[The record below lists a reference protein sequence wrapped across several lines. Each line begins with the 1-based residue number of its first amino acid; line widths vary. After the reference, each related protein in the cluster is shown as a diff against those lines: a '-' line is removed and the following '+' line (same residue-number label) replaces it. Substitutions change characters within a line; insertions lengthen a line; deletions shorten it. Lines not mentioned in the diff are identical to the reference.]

1 MQQLI
6 LAIRASVGWLFFFC
20 QGENPRLSGSKSN
33 CNFIKALTW
42 MYITYLL
49 HSELPCLDCKCE
61 NVEFLSLLPLEK
73 CPRSIQSSSLFS
85 HVQFLKRISLIQ
97 IPLLCRFAS
106 YNWNSWGMAAWW
118 GWYMWCLLSHWWVS
132 PKPCLV
138 IFMWILW
145 KPNLAWINWFQI
157 WQSTF
162 SCCQQTRIKTLLDI
176 LPKEGRLWQW
186 DYYAKCRRIKLIA
199 STFFHFLVLIKT
211 HLSALCKVEEARKKK
226 RAEVHPS
233 HRGPVSAY
241 NRES

>member
-1 MQQLI
+1 M
-6 LAIRASVGWLFFFC
+6 
-20 QGENPRLSGSKSN
+20 
-33 CNFIKALTW
+33 KALTW
-42 MYITYLL
+42 LCITYLL

-73 CPRSIQSSSLFS
+73 CPRSIQFSSLFS

-132 PKPCLV
+132 PKACLV
-138 IFMWILW
+138 IVMWILR
-145 KPNLAWINWFQI
+145 KPNLASINWFQI
-157 WQSTF
+157 WKWTF
-162 SCCQQTRIKTLLDI
+162 FCCQQTRIKTF
-176 LPKEGRLWQW
+176 K
-186 DYYAKCRRIKLIA
+186 YYIY
-199 STFFHFLVLIKT
+199 FFFIKT
-211 HLSALCKVEEARKKK
+211 HLCALCKVEEARKKK

>member
-1 MQQLI
+1 MFI
-6 LAIRASVGWLFFFC
+6 PGATSIPDSRVST
-20 QGENPRLSGSKSN
+20 RLSGSKSY

-42 MYITYLL
+42 WCITYLL

-73 CPRSIQSSSLFS
+73 CPRSVQFSSLFS

-132 PKPCLV
+132 PKACLV

-145 KPNLAWINWFQI
+145 KPNLASINWFQI
-157 WQSTF
+157 W
-162 SCCQQTRIKTLLDI
+162 K
-176 LPKEGRLWQW
+176 
-186 DYYAKCRRIKLIA
+186 
-199 STFFHFLVLIKT
+199 STFFCYQQDI
-211 HLSALCKVEEARKKK
+211 
-226 RAEVHPS
+226 
-233 HRGPVSAY
+233 
-241 NRES
+241 